1 MISIR
6 QNGGV
11 RYRFYANPEGMRQLC
26 YTEKGTVNSYRA
38 EELVKEFYDPEGVKG
53 VLAKYNK

>member
-53 VLAKYNK
+53 VLAKY